1 MANARRNARTGAW
14 EVRCYAG
21 RDPATGKERRLSRTL
36 PPDASPERVEAAK
49 AELARTAEFC
59 RRGGVSWTIGGLL
72 AYDLARL
79 PSLGYSPT
87 TCDGYA
93 SYLRCYVEPY
103 VGALPM
109 SEAMPYTFSSLLSR
123 VVSVGG
129 KDGVPVSPATAGKLH
144 SWLSGAFGRLAAEGV
159 IPASPMA
166 GVRPPKRSAVES
178 RALPEADVPALA
190 RWLESRE
197 GDPRA
202 DAMALCLGTGLR
214 RGELAGLRVGDF
226 DEKSGRLRVSSVL
239 VEARGGL
246 ARKEPK
252 SKASKRWVYAYGAT
266 GERLARHVRMQRW
279 KLAGEG
285 VAQGPTTPMFAH
297 PDGSPLRPSELT
309 AAMRSAC
316 DACGLPKWVHL
327 HTLRHTFATYLLASG
342 TPVKEVQELLGHASA
357 TTTLNVYGHVV
368 PGRKSA
374 AAQSYAEWLDGTSG
388 R

>member
-1 MANARRNARTGAW
+1 MANARRNAKTGAW

-36 PPDASPERVEAAK
+36 PPDASPEQVEAAK

-59 RRGGVSWTIGGLL
+59 RSGGVSWTVGGLL
-72 AYDLARL
+72 AYDLERL

-129 KDGVPVSPATAGKLH
+129 KDGAPVSPATAGKLH

-197 GDPRA
+197 GDPCA
-202 DAMALCLGTGLR
+202 VAMAL
-214 RGELAGLRVGDF
+214 
-226 DEKSGRLRVSSVL
+226 
-239 VEARGGL
+239 
-246 ARKEPK
+246 
-252 SKASKRWVYAYGAT
+252 
-266 GERLARHVRMQRW
+266 
-279 KLAGEG
+279 
-285 VAQGPTTPMFAH
+285 
-297 PDGSPLRPSELT
+297 
-309 AAMRSAC
+309 
-316 DACGLPKWVHL
+316 
-327 HTLRHTFATYLLASG
+327 
-342 TPVKEVQELLGHASA
+342 
-357 TTTLNVYGHVV
+357 
-368 PGRKSA
+368 
-374 AAQSYAEWLDGTSG
+374 
-388 R
+388 